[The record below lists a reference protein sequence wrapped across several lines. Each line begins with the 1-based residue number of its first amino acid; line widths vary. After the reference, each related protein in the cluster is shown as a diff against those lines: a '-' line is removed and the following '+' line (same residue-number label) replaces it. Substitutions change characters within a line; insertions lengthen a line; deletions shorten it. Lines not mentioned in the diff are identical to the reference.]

1 MIRHEHVLIFFYDGV
16 MSLLVLQSPLPPKMD
31 FWGIR
36 LPHEKKSTGGQALLR
51 GIVQCFGVGFLW
63 DTSKV

>member
-1 MIRHEHVLIFFYDGV
+1 MAGACSFHSH
-16 MSLLVLQSPLPPKMD
+16 SPLPKMD

>member
-1 MIRHEHVLIFFYDGV
+1 MIIVYLYNFSFPNGW
-16 MSLLVLQSPLPPKMD
+16 SLLFSQPLPLPKMD

-51 GIVQCFGVGFLW
+51 GIVQCFEVGFLW